1 MDKYVLFI
9 SSLILISILT
19 IIIWF
24 MVIKYFRD
32 RGSEFVVNYNV
43 LTSVIELY
51 KESILLNKIH
61 ALQMQYDLNEQSKTN
76 SRQAFEKAKNELISE
91 TVKVIIKGYLS
102 KECVSSLLKHYSV
115 DGLSLLI
122 ITHLKR

>member
-1 MDKYVLFI
+1 MEKYVLFI

-24 MVIKYFRD
+24 IVVKYFKD

-51 KESILLNKIH
+51 KESILLNKINILEH
-61 ALQMQYDLNEQSKTN
+61 KYDLNEQSKTN

-91 TVKVIIKGYLS
+91 VVKEIMKEYLS
-102 KECVSSLLKHYSV
+102 KKTKN
-115 DGLSLLI
+115 G
-122 ITHLKR
+122 

>member
-1 MDKYVLFI
+1 
-9 SSLILISILT
+9 
-19 IIIWF
+19 

>member
-19 IIIWF
+19 IVIWF
-24 MVIKYFRD
+24 MIIKYYKD

-61 ALQMQYDLNEQSKTN
+61 VLQMQYDLNEQSKTN

-91 TVKVIIKGYLS
+91 TVKVIIKSYLS
-102 KECVSSLLKHYSV
+102 KECISSLLKHYSV

>member
-61 ALQMQYDLNEQSKTN
+61 VLQMQYDLNEQSKTN